1 MQDTRKTRQV
11 LRPVFTVAVGAQD
24 GSFEAFQRGIA
35 SAIQYTSLCLA
46 KLAGSVIQDIKL
58 ARITVDGLDA
68 TDVLLSKLV
77 GWEYDVLILGGAT
90 FAGFNV
96 VDVENVYKTTGKP
109 VIIYSPKMP
118 DMEAT
123 LSALRKHF
131 SDWEMRWARYEELG
145 ELHELRIRDY
155 PPVYYEAVG
164 CSTEY
169 AEHVLTEQAINGRTP
184 EAVRV
189 ADLIA
194 KGVSPIF
201 QGPTVSRD
209 ESSG

>member
-1 MQDTRKTRQV
+1 M
-11 LRPVFTVAVGAQD
+11 RPVFTVAVGVQD

-35 SAIQYTSLCLA
+35 SAIQYTSLCLT

-58 ARITVDGLDA
+58 ACITVDGLDA
-68 TDVLLSKLV
+68 TEALINNLA
-77 GWEYDVLILGGAT
+77 GWDYDVVILGGAT

-109 VIIYSPKMP
+109 VIVFSSKYP

-123 LSALRKHF
+123 LHALRKHF
-131 SDWEMRWARYEELG
+131 PDWEMRWNRYEALG
-145 ELHELRIRDY
+145 ELFELRLDDA
-155 PPVYYEAVG
+155 PSVYYEVVG
-164 CSTEY
+164 ESTSY
-169 AEHVLTEQAINGRTP
+169 AEKVLREQAINGRTP

-201 QGPTVSRD
+201 QGPKGSRYG
-209 ESSG
+209 SLG